1 MNAPVSL
8 TSPYEFSVPREL
20 EASSPPEARGLA
32 RDDVAMLVAHRSDRR
47 LITTSFRLLASFL
60 VPGDLLVINTSGTIP
75 AAFDAIAPDGTEVVV
90 HLSTQLDQ
98 HRWTLEL
105 REKNGTATRRWASP
119 VSFSTLAMRGGA
131 SLSLCEPYLDEG
143 RLWVAD
149 VDLGDDPLAWL
160 WHFARAIHY
169 DYVERDWPIEMYQN
183 VYATEFASAEMAS
196 AGRPFTKA
204 LLTSL
209 VASGVGVVPIV
220 LHTGVASLESGETP
234 YPERVRVPVSSA
246 ERVNAT
252 RRANGRVIA
261 VGTTVVRALES
272 SVDERGKVRAYD
284 GWTDLVVTPERGVT
298 VVDGVL
304 TGWHEPVSSH
314 LSMLEA
320 IAGRALL
327 VDSYREALER
337 GLRWHEFGDLHL
349 ILP

>member
-1 MNAPVSL
+1 
-8 TSPYEFSVPREL
+8 
-20 EASSPPEARGLA
+20 
-32 RDDVAMLVAHRSDRR
+32 
-47 LITTSFRLLASFL
+47 
-60 VPGDLLVINTSGTIP
+60 
-75 AAFDAIAPDGTEVVV
+75 
-90 HLSTQLDQ
+90 
-98 HRWTLEL
+98 
-105 REKNGTATRRWASP
+105 
-119 VSFSTLAMRGGA
+119 
-131 SLSLCEPYLDEG
+131 
-143 RLWVAD
+143 
-149 VDLGDDPLAWL
+149 
-160 WHFARAIHY
+160 
-169 DYVERDWPIEMYQN
+169 
-183 VYATEFASAEMAS
+183 
-196 AGRPFTKA
+196 
-204 LLTSL
+204 
-209 VASGVGVVPIV
+209 VPIV